1 MAVRTVTFGPRGTCD
16 LNLLIGS
23 SWAHGRT
30 MDSTPRALNENRTLV
45 PLETG
50 CFTFPIQDL
59 IKTVDTLICDMP
71 RRRSFH
77 GLIPLQRHK
86 HAFSRSLPMCAQQ
99 IPSVLSQSSSRL
111 LGALPL
117 EVIGFHPHIMPA
129 PLPHVPFLKKYFQIF
144 RLRFLNDLL
153 CQVSHTFSHDEG

>member
-1 MAVRTVTFGPRGTCD
+1 MWHSELYYDVFRAIYIPGFNGYMAVRTVTFGPGGTCD

-59 IKTVDTLICDMP
+59 IKTVDTLP
-71 RRRSFH
+71 W
-77 GLIPLQRHK
+77 GRHDGK
-86 HAFSRSLPMCAQQ
+86 ASAWPELSNSHPTTFSNKNTHSLPGRRPPRYTTRQ
-99 IPSVLSQSSSRL
+99 
-111 LGALPL
+111 
-117 EVIGFHPHIMPA
+117 GFSYIWA
-129 PLPHVPFLKKYFQIF
+129 FTLTLTLF
-144 RLRFLNDLL
+144 
-153 CQVSHTFSHDEG
+153 